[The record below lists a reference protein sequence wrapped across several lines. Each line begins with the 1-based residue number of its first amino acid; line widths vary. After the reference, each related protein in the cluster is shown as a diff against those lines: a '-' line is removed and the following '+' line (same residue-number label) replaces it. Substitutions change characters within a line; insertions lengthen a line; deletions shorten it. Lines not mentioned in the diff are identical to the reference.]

1 MTSRHEEGQLYATID
16 TILHAD
22 FIDTK
27 LYLDWET
34 PKRKGAIHM
43 SQRSKIPYCKGR
55 LHSPTI
61 PRIDVNFLTSHMLG
75 LIIPRVSFLLVVTEI
90 CFVCVR

>member
-1 MTSRHEEGQLYATID
+1 MKRSFNMLPQEINPHRVITTFEPWSSEVVRIHTSAETITRVGCPPHVLMTSRHEEGQLYATID

-34 PKRKGAIHM
+34 PKRKGAF
-43 SQRSKIPYCKGR
+43 P
-55 LHSPTI
+55 
-61 PRIDVNFLTSHMLG
+61 
-75 LIIPRVSFLLVVTEI
+75 E
-90 CFVCVR
+90 